1 LIQMLKWFRARAGT
15 WALVALCSFTTVG
28 ALSTIHELQCGDEL
42 AEAFVV
48 GHTPGSH
55 TVSAAHVAQKPAHC
69 VLCHWLQSFRA
80 GGLRASR
87 FVIAHESRPARTLS
101 PVQHVRTVAPLDLP
115 SRAPPA

>member
-1 LIQMLKWFRARAGT
+1 MLKWFRARAGT

-28 ALSTIHELQCGDEL
+28 ALSTAHELACGDEL

-48 GHTPGSH
+48 GHAPGSH
-55 TVSAAHVAQKPAHC
+55 TVSAQHVGQKPAHC
-69 VLCHWLQSFRA
+69 VLCHWLQSIRA

-87 FVIAHESRPARTLS
+87 VVIAHESRPERTLS
-101 PVQHVRTVAPLDLP
+101 PVQRIRTVAPLDLL